1 MSKQKW
7 LTTAAGVK
15 MPPMIFGTAWKK
27 EQTAD
32 LVKQALVAGFRGID
46 TACQPRHYNEAL
58 VGQAVRDAKSQGID
72 RSDINLNLVL
82 PTTKTFYLLCLI
94 YLQEMNTSLIIIF

>member
-46 TACQPRHYNEAL
+46 TAC
-58 VGQAVRDAKSQGID
+58 
-72 RSDINLNLVL
+72 
-82 PTTKTFYLLCLI
+82 
-94 YLQEMNTSLIIIF
+94 